1 MLQAIA
7 LAFTHIGKKYDFGF
21 DSNTW
26 DTIVCSELAFQ
37 TYVNVRWPFGKALG
51 SYTISPD
58 DVAVMAGSNASLPF
72 ELISFVH
79 DGEVVSDVLS
89 GVDGE
94 KIYRQ
99 LIEQEGPRQST
110 FLQFIPS
117 HALLLKPFK
126 SGGK

>member
-7 LAFTHIGKKYDFGF
+7 LAFTHIGKKCDFGF
-21 DSNTW
+21 DTNTW

-37 TYVNVRWPFGKALG
+37 TYVNVRWPFGKTLG

-58 DVAVMAGSNASLPF
+58 DVAVMASSNAPLPF

-94 KIYRQ
+94 KIYD
-99 LIEQEGPRQST
+99 S
-110 FLQFIPS
+110 S
-117 HALLLKPFK
+117 
-126 SGGK
+126 